1 MPFRILW
8 LMKTPDPQASIANVP
23 PARTHWQELDVLRG
37 IAAVMM
43 VVNHVGVKLL
53 APQYTESGFTG
64 AVLFIASFAPV
75 MFFFVTG
82 VGTGIQSHKRKK
94 ASRWSTVLTK
104 AGILW
109 LADLLLA
116 WSNGEWWRLDF
127 LGFIGLSI
135 VVLELI
141 RTSKAP
147 IALSAVGVVCI
158 TLLRYGVGAIVS
170 HLGLTEPGLTEP
182 GLIGS
187 GLAWGINFVL
197 GTKMLA
203 NVSYPLAPWLA
214 YPLLGFIAGSAIA
227 RLQQQLEQQRFQAIA
242 KILAAAILPALIS
255 LFLAFKGA
263 VFFRWSSMS
272 LAFYILSFVAIL
284 LCLAIAM
291 VFRSDRCPS
300 FISSGLSLRG
310 ISSLAVVPI
319 HYFLIDLIGWFGI
332 RAVQPIGFG
341 LWAIG
346 VTAFS
351 FFLASQVEQEGI
363 ALSEISYQ
371 RLLKHSFIA
380 VFVASACVAIALS
393 QTNFLTVIIART
405 IGELAL
411 CLLFVLPTPTRKP
424 QLQSES

>member
-8 LMKTPDPQASIANVP
+8 LMKTPDPQANIASVP
-23 PARTHWQELDVLRG
+23 PVRTHWQELDVLRG
-37 IAAVMM
+37 VAAVMM

-53 APQYTESGFTG
+53 SPQYTESGLTG
-64 AVLFIASFAPV
+64 ALLFIASFAPV
-75 MFFFVTG
+75 IFFFVTG

-141 RTSKAP
+141 RLSKNP
-147 IALSAVGVVCI
+147 IALSAVGIVGI
-158 TLLRYGVGAIVS
+158 TLLRYGVGAIVAHWGFTES
-170 HLGLTEPGLTEP
+170 ALTE
-182 GLIGS
+182 S
-187 GLAWGINFVL
+187 GFAWGINFVL
-197 GTKMLA
+197 GTKMLP

-214 YPLLGFIAGSAIA
+214 YPLLGFIAGAAIA
-227 RLQQQLEQQRFQAIA
+227 HLQKQLEQQRFQAIA
-242 KILAAAILPALIS
+242 KILAAAVLPALVS
-255 LFLAFKGA
+255 LFFAFKGA
-263 VFFRWSSMS
+263 IFFRWGSMS

-291 VFRSDRCPS
+291 IFCSDRCPS
-300 FISSGLSLRG
+300 FVSSSLSLRG

-319 HYFLIDLIGWFGI
+319 HYCLIDLLGWFGV
-332 RAVQPIGFG
+332 REVQPIGFG

-346 VTAFS
+346 VTVFS
-351 FFLASQVEQEGI
+351 FLLASLVEQEGN
-363 ALSEISYQ
+363 ALSGITYQ
-371 RLLKHSFIA
+371 RWLKHILIS
-380 VFVASACVAIALS
+380 VFVASACVAIGLS
-393 QTNFLTVIIART
+393 HTNFLTVIIART

-411 CLLFVLPTPTRKP
+411 CLLFVLPTSTLKVPMLISDAKG
-424 QLQSES
+424 

>member
-1 MPFRILW
+1 MPFQVLR
-8 LMKTPDPQASIANVP
+8 LMKTPDQANIAHVSQ
-23 PARTHWQELDVLRG
+23 ARTHWQELDVLRG

-53 APQYTESGFTG
+53 APQYTESGLTG
-64 AVLFIASFAPV
+64 ALLFIASFAPV
-75 MFFFVTG
+75 IFFFVTG

-94 ASRWSTVLTK
+94 ASRWATVLTK

-147 IALSAVGVVCI
+147 IALSAVGIGCI

-170 HLGLTEPGLTEP
+170 HLGLTEPGFTQP
-182 GLIGS
+182 GF
-187 GLAWGINFVL
+187 AWGINFVL
-197 GTKMLA
+197 GTEMLA

-227 RLQQQLEQQRFQAIA
+227 RLQQQLEQERFQTIA
-242 KILAAAILPALIS
+242 KILAAALLPALIS

-263 VFFRWSSMS
+263 IFFRWSSMS

-332 RAVQPIGFG
+332 RAVQPLGFG

-351 FFLASQVEQEGI
+351 FFLASQVEQEGN

-393 QTNFLTVIIART
+393 KTNFLTVIIART

-411 CLLFVLPTPTRKP
+411 CLLFVLPTPARKS
-424 QLQSES
+424 QLQSEA